1 MDIGGLTALIDDGV
15 RDEAVP
21 KLLTI
26 KECVRNRLVL
36 RLVEAEVQERLRVD
50 VVRRVF
56 ILQYDS
62 HQMTSILLRHG
73 DQGVAGELRIAGLA
87 GDDTGIGIGGV
98 LPKHLVLHVDGLSTR
113 ILNRARELI
122 GRMGLD
128 FQEILVLHRF
138 RTDQC
143 HVIGTGVVVLGI
155 EPGRVCEVAVL
166 ASEACRLCIHHV
178 GEGLAGPRHMA
189 GECIAALIR
198 GLQQQ
203 RVETVPYRQDV
214 TLFDLG
220 IRRPGV
226 NIVHVIMT
234 EGHLLVEVTVLQ
246 HHECGQHLRDR
257 RRGHLFVHVLLE
269 QDRPGVRVE
278 DDAGAR
284 GELRV
289 REVPRGVRAHREER
303 RPQGTYEKG
312 HEDGSAGSA
321 PSPVI
326 MIKHG
331 FLSFLLTDQ
340 SSSASFSISVPART
354 KRPPAMIGISE
365 PSARI
370 AVMRSS
376 SSYGIVMSV
385 CTAK

>member
-1 MDIGGLTALIDDGV
+1 
-15 RDEAVP
+15 
-21 KLLTI
+21 
-26 KECVRNRLVL
+26 
-36 RLVEAEVQERLRVD
+36 
-50 VVRRVF
+50 
-56 ILQYDS
+56 
-62 HQMTSILLRHG
+62 
-73 DQGVAGELRIAGLA
+73 
-87 GDDTGIGIGGV
+87 
-98 LPKHLVLHVDGLSTR
+98 
-113 ILNRARELI
+113 
-122 GRMGLD
+122 MGLD

-166 ASEACRLCIHHV
+166 AAEACRLCIHHV

>member
-1 MDIGGLTALIDDGV
+1 MDIGGLTALVDDGV
-15 RDEAVP
+15 RDETVP
-21 KLLTI
+21 KLLSI
-26 KECVRNRLVL
+26 KERVRNRLVL
-36 RLVEAEVQERLRVD
+36 RLVEAEIQERLRID

-56 ILQYDS
+56 ILQHDR
-62 HQMTSILLRHG
+62 HQMTAILLGHG
-73 DQGVAGELRIAGLA
+73 NQRIAGKLCIAGLA
-87 GDDTGIGIGGV
+87 GDDTGIRIGSV
-98 LPKHLVLHVDGLSTR
+98 LAKHLMLHIDGQTAR
-113 ILNRARELI
+113 ISDRPRHLV

-128 FQEILVLHRF
+128 LQEVPVLHRF

-143 HVIGTGVVVLGI
+143 HIIGTGVVVLGI
-155 EPGRVCEVAVL
+155 EAGRICEVAVL
-166 ASEACRLCIHHV
+166 AAEACRLRIHHV
-178 GEGLAGPRHMA
+178 DEGLAGTRHMA

-198 GLQQQ
+198 RFQQQ
-203 RVETVPYRQDV
+203 CVETVPYRQDV
-214 TLFDLG
+214 ALFDLG
-220 IRRPGV
+220 IRRSGV
-226 NIVHVIMT
+226 DIVHVIMT

-246 HHECGQHLRDR
+246 YHERGQHLRDR
-257 RRGHLFVHVLLE
+257 RRGHLFVHVLLK

-284 GELRV
+284 GEIRI
-289 REVPRGVRAHREER
+289 REVPRGVRVHREER

-321 PSPVI
+321 PSPVM
-326 MIKHG
+326 MIKH
-331 FLSFLLTDQ
+331 FT
-340 SSSASFSISVPART
+340 SSYLKNHKNSFSTPVPART